1 MLVFKVFYFNLDII
15 IVEEVKLKNIFFDES
30 KIVEVEELFN
40 LFRRYGVIK
49 KVLVRVFNNNRRKIN
64 LYFENFDLSF
74 EGFDKDI
81 LVFRE

>member
-1 MLVFKVFYFNLDII
+1 M
-15 IVEEVKLKNIFFDES
+15 
-30 KIVEVEELFN
+30 EELFN

-49 KVLVRVFNNNRRKIN
+49 KVLIRVFNNNRRKIN